1 MAAITNNNNKMN
13 KIKLEEVEEQL
24 VGRIY
29 IQDRKTS
36 AYVVPMK
43 ENEYLFS
50 KEQLL
55 LINQQMF

>member
-1 MAAITNNNNKMN
+1 MN
-13 KIKLEEVEEQL
+13 KIKLEEIESSL

-36 AYVVPMK
+36 AYIVPMK
-43 ENEYLFS
+43 ENEHLFS
-50 KEQLL
+50 KEQLK